1 MSNLRCIICDLYFKT
16 RSGLWKHNNN
26 KHNIKIEI
34 ENKNKCKYCNKKLAD
49 RFSKW
54 KHETKT
60 CKQNTD
66 IIKKTSKNT
75 ITNNN
80 NLTQNNIQNINIS
93 FNKIEF
99 NDSHNINKKLDDIEN
114 KMNQN
119 HPINE
124 QLINMIVNKDKI
136 IEELSSESNNKIN
149 TENNESISDVD
160 SNQIKIQNDIIKKQE
175 KQIKIL
181 KNLVV
186 KKQKRNEYEDEN
198 VIYILTTPENKKNRI
213 YIIGKAINL
222 KNRLSTYNKTAEHEV
237 IYYKA
242 CYNKDN
248 MNIIEQMVLA
258 KLKQYREIANRD
270 RFILPIDKNISF
282 FKEIIDNSINF
293 INI

>member
-1 MSNLRCIICDLYFKT
+1 MSNFKCQKCNFEFNT
-16 RSGLWKHNNN
+16 KSGLWKHNNN
-26 KHNIKIEI
+26 KHIIKNIIE
-34 ENKNKCKYCNKKLAD
+34 NKCKYCNKILSD
-49 RFSKW
+49 RFSRW

-60 CKQNTD
+60 CKKNPD
-66 IIKKTSKNT
+66 LIKNKP
-75 ITNNN
+75 
-80 NLTQNNIQNINIS
+80 NLNNIS
-93 FNKIEF
+93 FNKDKIEF
-99 NDSHNINKKLDDIEN
+99 KDRHNIIKKLDDIEN

-149 TENNESISDVD
+149 TENNESISDIETD
-160 SNQIKIQNDIIKKQE
+160 QNKLQNDIIKKQE

-213 YIIGKAINL
+213 YIIGKANNL
-222 KNRLSTYNKTAEHEV
+222 KNRLSTYNKTVEHEV
-237 IYYKA
+237 IYYKS
-242 CYNKDN
+242 CYNKDD
-248 MNIIEQMVLA
+248 MSIIENMVLA